1 MRNAFAVE
9 VNFKDVPLQPYEW
22 ESISFISGISITK
35 VSSKCISDILS
46 YNTYIKSNTKILL
59 LSDAKSAIVVKLNDK
74 GKVIKRSFLMYGRDE
89 EICEYACNLKQVGI
103 DYKITEKRVCYKSE
117 LSEVEEI
124 KNYLIK
130 FIKEIKDENKS
141 KYLYYLYFNDINGYS
156 KEKLIE
162 SIKNDKKDKCQE
174 LYDFLTQ

>member
-59 LSDAKSAIVVKLNDK
+59 L
-74 GKVIKRSFLMYGRDE
+74 IKRSFLMYGRDE